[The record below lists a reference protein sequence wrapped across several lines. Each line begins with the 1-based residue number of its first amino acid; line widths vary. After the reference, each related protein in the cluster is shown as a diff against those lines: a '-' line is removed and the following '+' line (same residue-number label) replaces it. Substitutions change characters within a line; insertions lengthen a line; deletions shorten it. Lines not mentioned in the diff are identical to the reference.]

1 MDREVAGCVLV
12 VVIVVKWVLS
22 LLETLRVSQPG
33 PTVHIPAGRLAA
45 VTAGSYCILQ
55 HITGHSLISPRG
67 CITISCVELLRACAA

>member
-1 MDREVAGCVLV
+1 MGFEFAGDVEGV
-12 VVIVVKWVLS
+12 
-22 LLETLRVSQPG
+22 TAG

-55 HITGHSLISPRG
+55 HITGHSLISQRG